1 MKTALMLAAA
11 MCCAIARAQA
21 PAAVAPSAA
30 AERLQEITVA
40 ASSAQKTCHAR
51 IHHDTYAFES
61 CLLDLLRAEPRSG
74 ARRLDAFGSAVRD
87 DFDPVA
93 SDLDFLVEFDDVPPA
108 TYAQAYFSLK
118 EGLES
123 LFGRP
128 VDLVT
133 SSGLENPFF
142 RERIDA
148 ERRTVY
154 AR

>member
-1 MKTALMLAAA
+1 MTDFFDLK
-11 MCCAIARAQA
+11 RND
-21 PAAVAPSAA
+21 VATLC
-30 AERLQEITVA
+30 R
-40 ASSAQKTCHAR
+40 
-51 IHHDTYAFES
+51 
-61 CLLDLLRAEPRSG
+61 RSG

-123 LFGRP
+123 LFGKP

-133 SSGLENPFF
+133 NSGLENPFF
-142 RERIDA
+142 RERIA
-148 ERRTVY
+148 AKRRMVDV
-154 AR
+154 R

>member
-1 MKTALMLAAA
+1 MTDFFALK
-11 MCCAIARAQA
+11 RND
-21 PAAVAPSAA
+21 
-30 AERLQEITVA
+30 VA
-40 ASSAQKTCHAR
+40 ALCR
-51 IHHDTYAFES
+51 
-61 CLLDLLRAEPRSG
+61 RSG
-74 ARRLDAFGSAVRD
+74 ALRLDAFGSVVRD

-128 VDLVT
+128 VDLVM
-133 SSGLENPFF
+133 SSGLANPFF
-142 RERIDA
+142 RERINA

>member
-1 MKTALMLAAA
+1 MRFTE
-11 MCCAIARAQA
+11 
-21 PAAVAPSAA
+21 PA
-30 AERLQEITVA
+30 E
-40 ASSAQKTCHAR
+40 
-51 IHHDTYAFES
+51 D
-61 CLLDLLRAEPRSG
+61 
-74 ARRLDAFGSAVRD
+74 FGD
-87 DFDPVA
+87 GHGCG
-93 SDLDFLVEFDDVPPA
+93 DLDFLVEFDDVPPA

-148 ERRTVY
+148 ERRMVY